1 MPRPSLK
8 AERRAEI
15 LDAYGRCVARHGVEG
30 ATLEKTAEEAGLARA
45 LIRHNVGNKDDLLE
59 AFLDRFLGDASR
71 ATDALFESLPRDDRV
86 TTMIDWLFDP
96 QYTDVQEVSVTN
108 ALVTAAIER
117 PDLAERL
124 QAWTSGFVGSIA
136 SELSDAYPDADEDN
150 VEAVATGIVGI
161 YFNFDAQM
169 PLGGTSRF
177 RQSSETAAR
186 LLVSVLG
193 PG

>member
-8 AERRAEI
+8 TERRAEI

-71 ATDALFESLPRDDRV
+71 TTAELFESLPLDDRV
-86 TTMIDWLFDP
+86 ETMIDWLFDT
-96 QYTDVQEVSVTN
+96 QHTDVQDVSVTN
-108 ALVTAAIER
+108 ALITAATER

-124 QAWTSGFVGSIA
+124 RAWTSGFVSSIA
-136 SELSDAYPDADEDN
+136 SELTDAYPDAAEDAI
-150 VEAVATGIVGI
+150 EAVATGIAAI
-161 YFNFDAQM
+161 FFNFDTQV
-169 PLGGTSRF
+169 PLGGTSRI
-177 RQSSETAAR
+177 RQSSETASR
-186 LLVSVLG
+186 LLVSALG
-193 PG
+193 R